1 MITVMKRGESE
12 GFNSNRIRNAIIQA
26 ANQISYPNFDLID
39 SLTNKICRLIMDK
52 SRDNR
57 IEVKEIENIVMS
69 VLYSD
74 APDIAREYS
83 SYKMDKERAK
93 ENPTEIEKVLYVN
106 DDIKYEN
113 GNKNPNLVHI
123 KNAYL
128 AEIPSKEMMKK
139 LLPKDCWEAHERSV
153 VYFHDSAYSAR
164 SLLNC
169 TKGDVWI
176 DVRKTDKKD
185 YCQKTTIE
193 DFFKLFENSD
203 KDCLVNI
210 EDGGYQILARDG
222 WTKIKRINRRK
233 LEPDEVLYQ
242 INVRNGLPLNLT
254 GGHRLPILRNGKE
267 LLLNASEIKKGDSLL
282 SFDDNKLLTYEEVK
296 ESFID
301 WNQINDE
308 DIDIRVSNIS
318 ILSNYLKY
326 KYNFTLNYYIK
337 KIKKIPIKGTITSI
351 KLEFL
356 IEIINKFPVPHEV
369 LNKLLINSCGS
380 KHKYPFLIPYSPQ
393 LAKLYG
399 YIYSDGSVYR
409 NNERGI
415 YHVTFTNTNEEM
427 LNDYLECFE
436 EVFGRKLNKNYPSVG
451 STSPCVR
458 IQCGDKI
465 TSKIFKDYAGGKML
479 GSGNLKIPN
488 FIMYGNSSIKY
499 SYLSA
504 SIDSDGSITPQ
515 NISLTSACR
524 AYCEQIVLMLQ
535 SLGYTPTLCLKD
547 KAGSKYHFGN
557 SNRTGT
563 RNFDSYIVKI
573 SKNTEKMKLYK
584 NLSTIKSIDAECY
597 NTISRYNN
605 PCEIISINTYYED
618 CFVYDIETETHWYN
632 INNYFSHN
640 CCLWN
645 LESMFKG
652 CSINSTYIETPKSFR
667 TACTVAS
674 QALTMATSSQYGG
687 ITINLL
693 HLAKF
698 VDISR
703 QKIRKEVDDELSL
716 VLDNISDSSDFNY
729 EVVREKIVEERLQ
742 KEIRDGMQ
750 TFLYQTNT
758 LCSGT
763 GQAAFL
769 SVGCWLS
776 EDPRYSD
783 DLIMVYKELIRQR
796 LEGMRQEDGTYSN
809 PNFPKILYVLDE
821 DTMKGG
827 KYYDITKLS
836 AKCSAS
842 RLVPD
847 YLGMKKHK
855 ELKGVLT
862 FPMGCRSLLN
872 PYQDENGNY
881 ITFGRANLGVQTLN
895 LPYIAMENNKEHSEE
910 ILFKNLDHYMKIAQ
924 RDMLWRANH
933 IAKIKAK
940 ENPLAL
946 MYGGYLRLQPE
957 ETLEKYVYSGYFSIS
972 LGYAGL
978 REAVYYITGEDQ
990 FHDKGNKLAHK
1001 ILDYL
1006 NNKNDE
1012 LREKTGLA
1020 AGLYGTPMETGVEKF
1035 ANACIRDFGQIG
1047 DGTQHNYI
1055 TNSYHH
1061 HVSDKVDAF
1070 TKLIDEAQFSDK
1082 TTSGS
1087 ISYVEIPNLF
1097 NNIGAMLEII
1107 ECIGENCL
1115 YGETNSEISQ
1125 CKTCG
1130 FKGYDFK
1137 KKLDEKGLVRWECP
1151 KCGED
1156 NPEKLLVS
1164 YRICGYISNYTPNA
1178 GRSSDIYNRVK
1189 HLN

>member
-1 MITVMKRGESE
+1 MITVMKCGENE
-12 GFNSNRIRNAIIQA
+12 EFNSNRIRNAIIQA
-26 ANQISYPNFDLID
+26 ANQISYPDFDLID
-39 SLTNKICRLIMDK
+39 SLTNKICRLIMEK
-52 SRDNR
+52 NKNNQ

-139 LLPKDCWEAHERSV
+139 LLPKDCWEAHERSI
-153 VYFHDSAYSAR
+153 VYFHDSSYSAR
-164 SLLNC
+164 SLL
-169 TKGDVWI
+169 
-176 DVRKTDKKD
+176 
-185 YCQKTTIE
+185 
-193 DFFKLFENSD
+193 
-203 KDCLVNI
+203 
-210 EDGGYQILARDG
+210 
-222 WTKIKRINRRK
+222 
-233 LEPDEVLYQ
+233 
-242 INVRNGLPLNLT
+242 
-254 GGHRLPILRNGKE
+254 
-267 LLLNASEIKKGDSLL
+267 
-282 SFDDNKLLTYEEVK
+282 
-296 ESFID
+296 
-301 WNQINDE
+301 
-308 DIDIRVSNIS
+308 
-318 ILSNYLKY
+318 
-326 KYNFTLNYYIK
+326 
-337 KIKKIPIKGTITSI
+337 
-351 KLEFL
+351 
-356 IEIINKFPVPHEV
+356 
-369 LNKLLINSCGS
+369 
-380 KHKYPFLIPYSPQ
+380 
-393 LAKLYG
+393 
-399 YIYSDGSVYR
+399 
-409 NNERGI
+409 
-415 YHVTFTNTNEEM
+415 
-427 LNDYLECFE
+427 
-436 EVFGRKLNKNYPSVG
+436 
-451 STSPCVR
+451 
-458 IQCGDKI
+458 
-465 TSKIFKDYAGGKML
+465 
-479 GSGNLKIPN
+479 
-488 FIMYGNSSIKY
+488 
-499 SYLSA
+499 
-504 SIDSDGSITPQ
+504 
-515 NISLTSACR
+515 
-524 AYCEQIVLMLQ
+524 
-535 SLGYTPTLCLKD
+535 
-547 KAGSKYHFGN
+547 
-557 SNRTGT
+557 
-563 RNFDSYIVKI
+563 
-573 SKNTEKMKLYK
+573 
-584 NLSTIKSIDAECY
+584 
-597 NTISRYNN
+597 
-605 PCEIISINTYYED
+605 
-618 CFVYDIETETHWYN
+618 
-632 INNYFSHN
+632 N

-698 VDISR
+698 VDVSR

-716 VLDNISDSSDFNY
+716 VLDNISDDSDFNY
-729 EVVREKIVEERLQ
+729 ETIKERIVEERLQ
-742 KEIRDGMQ
+742 KEIKDGMQ

-776 EDPRYSD
+776 EDPKYSD

-827 KYYDITKLS
+827 KYYEITKLS

-910 ILFKNLDHYMKIAQ
+910 ILFKNLDHYMEIAQ

-1035 ANACIRDFGQIG
+1035 AKACIRDFGQIG

-1070 TKLIDEAQFSDK
+1070 TKLVDEAQFSDK

-1087 ISYVEIPNLF
+1087 ISYVEVPNLS
-1097 NNIGAMLEII
+1097 NNIDAVLEII

-1115 YGETNSEISQ
+1115 YGEINSEISQ

-1137 KKLDEKGLVRWECP
+1137 KKLDEKGLVKWECP
-1151 KCGED
+1151 RCGED
-1156 NPEKLLVS
+1156 SPEKILVS

>member
-1 MITVMKRGESE
+1 MITVMKRGENE
-12 GFNSNRIRNAIIQA
+12 EFNSNRIRNAIIQA
-26 ANQISYPNFDLID
+26 ANQISYPDFDLID
-39 SLTNKICRLIMDK
+39 SLTNKICRLTMEK
-52 SRDNR
+52 SRDNQ
-57 IEVKEIENIVMS
+57 IEVEEIENIVMS

-139 LLPKDCWEAHERSV
+139 LLPKDCWEAHERSI
-153 VYFHDSAYSAR
+153 VYFHDSSYSAR
-164 SLLNC
+164 SLL
-169 TKGDVWI
+169 
-176 DVRKTDKKD
+176 
-185 YCQKTTIE
+185 
-193 DFFKLFENSD
+193 
-203 KDCLVNI
+203 
-210 EDGGYQILARDG
+210 
-222 WTKIKRINRRK
+222 
-233 LEPDEVLYQ
+233 
-242 INVRNGLPLNLT
+242 
-254 GGHRLPILRNGKE
+254 
-267 LLLNASEIKKGDSLL
+267 
-282 SFDDNKLLTYEEVK
+282 
-296 ESFID
+296 
-301 WNQINDE
+301 
-308 DIDIRVSNIS
+308 
-318 ILSNYLKY
+318 
-326 KYNFTLNYYIK
+326 
-337 KIKKIPIKGTITSI
+337 
-351 KLEFL
+351 
-356 IEIINKFPVPHEV
+356 
-369 LNKLLINSCGS
+369 
-380 KHKYPFLIPYSPQ
+380 
-393 LAKLYG
+393 
-399 YIYSDGSVYR
+399 
-409 NNERGI
+409 
-415 YHVTFTNTNEEM
+415 
-427 LNDYLECFE
+427 
-436 EVFGRKLNKNYPSVG
+436 
-451 STSPCVR
+451 
-458 IQCGDKI
+458 
-465 TSKIFKDYAGGKML
+465 
-479 GSGNLKIPN
+479 
-488 FIMYGNSSIKY
+488 
-499 SYLSA
+499 
-504 SIDSDGSITPQ
+504 
-515 NISLTSACR
+515 
-524 AYCEQIVLMLQ
+524 
-535 SLGYTPTLCLKD
+535 
-547 KAGSKYHFGN
+547 
-557 SNRTGT
+557 
-563 RNFDSYIVKI
+563 
-573 SKNTEKMKLYK
+573 
-584 NLSTIKSIDAECY
+584 
-597 NTISRYNN
+597 
-605 PCEIISINTYYED
+605 
-618 CFVYDIETETHWYN
+618 
-632 INNYFSHN
+632 N

-698 VDISR
+698 VDVSR
-703 QKIRKEVDDELSL
+703 QKIRKEVDNELSL
-716 VLDNISDSSDFNY
+716 ILDNISDSSDFNY
-729 EVVREKIVEERLQ
+729 RTVKEKIVEERLQ

-776 EDPRYSD
+776 EDPKYSD

-836 AKCSAS
+836 AQCSAS

-872 PYQDENGNY
+872 PYQNENGDY

-910 ILFKNLDHYMKIAQ
+910 ILFKNLDHYMEIAQ

-990 FHDKGNKLAHK
+990 FHDKGNKLAHR

-1020 AGLYGTPMETGVEKF
+1020 AGLYGTPILK
-1035 ANACIRDFGQIG
+1035 
-1047 DGTQHNYI
+1047 H
-1055 TNSYHH
+1055 
-1061 HVSDKVDAF
+1061 
-1070 TKLIDEAQFSDK
+1070 
-1082 TTSGS
+1082 
-1087 ISYVEIPNLF
+1087 
-1097 NNIGAMLEII
+1097 GA
-1107 ECIGENCL
+1107 
-1115 YGETNSEISQ
+1115 
-1125 CKTCG
+1125 
-1130 FKGYDFK
+1130 
-1137 KKLDEKGLVRWECP
+1137 
-1151 KCGED
+1151 
-1156 NPEKLLVS
+1156 LL
-1164 YRICGYISNYTPNA
+1164 
-1178 GRSSDIYNRVK
+1178 K
-1189 HLN
+1189 

>member
-1 MITVMKRGESE
+1 MITVLKCNEKIKE
-12 GFNSNRIRNAIIQA
+12 EFNSNRIRNAIIQA
-26 ANQISYPNFDLID
+26 ANQISYPDFDLID
-39 SLTNKICRLIMDK
+39 SLTNKICRLVMEK
-52 SRDNR
+52 SRDNQ

-139 LLPKDCWEAHERSV
+139 LLPKDCWEAHERSI
-153 VYFHDSAYSAR
+153 VYFHDSSYSAR
-164 SLLNC
+164 SLL
-169 TKGDVWI
+169 
-176 DVRKTDKKD
+176 
-185 YCQKTTIE
+185 
-193 DFFKLFENSD
+193 
-203 KDCLVNI
+203 
-210 EDGGYQILARDG
+210 
-222 WTKIKRINRRK
+222 
-233 LEPDEVLYQ
+233 
-242 INVRNGLPLNLT
+242 
-254 GGHRLPILRNGKE
+254 
-267 LLLNASEIKKGDSLL
+267 
-282 SFDDNKLLTYEEVK
+282 
-296 ESFID
+296 
-301 WNQINDE
+301 
-308 DIDIRVSNIS
+308 
-318 ILSNYLKY
+318 
-326 KYNFTLNYYIK
+326 
-337 KIKKIPIKGTITSI
+337 
-351 KLEFL
+351 
-356 IEIINKFPVPHEV
+356 
-369 LNKLLINSCGS
+369 
-380 KHKYPFLIPYSPQ
+380 
-393 LAKLYG
+393 
-399 YIYSDGSVYR
+399 
-409 NNERGI
+409 
-415 YHVTFTNTNEEM
+415 
-427 LNDYLECFE
+427 
-436 EVFGRKLNKNYPSVG
+436 
-451 STSPCVR
+451 
-458 IQCGDKI
+458 
-465 TSKIFKDYAGGKML
+465 
-479 GSGNLKIPN
+479 
-488 FIMYGNSSIKY
+488 
-499 SYLSA
+499 
-504 SIDSDGSITPQ
+504 
-515 NISLTSACR
+515 
-524 AYCEQIVLMLQ
+524 
-535 SLGYTPTLCLKD
+535 
-547 KAGSKYHFGN
+547 
-557 SNRTGT
+557 
-563 RNFDSYIVKI
+563 
-573 SKNTEKMKLYK
+573 
-584 NLSTIKSIDAECY
+584 
-597 NTISRYNN
+597 
-605 PCEIISINTYYED
+605 
-618 CFVYDIETETHWYN
+618 
-632 INNYFSHN
+632 N

-698 VDISR
+698 VDVSR

-716 VLDNISDSSDFNY
+716 VLDNISDDSDFNY
-729 EVVREKIVEERLQ
+729 ETIKERIVEERLQ
-742 KEIRDGMQ
+742 KEIKDGMQ

-776 EDPRYSD
+776 EDPKYSD
-783 DLIMVYKELIRQR
+783 DLIIVYKELIRQR

-827 KYYDITKLS
+827 KYYEITKLS

-910 ILFKNLDHYMKIAQ
+910 ILFKNLDHYMEIAQ

-940 ENPLAL
+940 ENSLAL

-1035 ANACIRDFGQIG
+1035 AKACIRDFGQIG

-1070 TKLIDEAQFSDK
+1070 TKLVDEAQFSDK

-1087 ISYVEIPNLF
+1087 ISYVEVPNLS
-1097 NNIGAMLEII
+1097 NNIDAMLEII

-1115 YGETNSEISQ
+1115 YGEINSEISQ

-1137 KKLDEKGLVRWECP
+1137 KKLDEKGFVKWECP

-1156 NPEKLLVS
+1156 NPEKILVS

>member
-1 MITVMKRGESE
+1 MITVMKHGKSE
-12 GFNSNRIRNAIIQA
+12 EFNSNRIRNAIIQA

-57 IEVKEIENIVMS
+57 IEVKEIENTVMS

-164 SLLNC
+164 
-169 TKGDVWI
+169 
-176 DVRKTDKKD
+176 
-185 YCQKTTIE
+185 
-193 DFFKLFENSD
+193 
-203 KDCLVNI
+203 NI
-210 EDGGYQILARDG
+210 L
-222 WTKIKRINRRK
+222 
-233 LEPDEVLYQ
+233 
-242 INVRNGLPLNLT
+242 
-254 GGHRLPILRNGKE
+254 
-267 LLLNASEIKKGDSLL
+267 
-282 SFDDNKLLTYEEVK
+282 
-296 ESFID
+296 
-301 WNQINDE
+301 
-308 DIDIRVSNIS
+308 
-318 ILSNYLKY
+318 
-326 KYNFTLNYYIK
+326 
-337 KIKKIPIKGTITSI
+337 
-351 KLEFL
+351 
-356 IEIINKFPVPHEV
+356 
-369 LNKLLINSCGS
+369 
-380 KHKYPFLIPYSPQ
+380 
-393 LAKLYG
+393 
-399 YIYSDGSVYR
+399 
-409 NNERGI
+409 
-415 YHVTFTNTNEEM
+415 
-427 LNDYLECFE
+427 
-436 EVFGRKLNKNYPSVG
+436 
-451 STSPCVR
+451 
-458 IQCGDKI
+458 
-465 TSKIFKDYAGGKML
+465 
-479 GSGNLKIPN
+479 
-488 FIMYGNSSIKY
+488 
-499 SYLSA
+499 
-504 SIDSDGSITPQ
+504 
-515 NISLTSACR
+515 
-524 AYCEQIVLMLQ
+524 
-535 SLGYTPTLCLKD
+535 
-547 KAGSKYHFGN
+547 
-557 SNRTGT
+557 
-563 RNFDSYIVKI
+563 
-573 SKNTEKMKLYK
+573 
-584 NLSTIKSIDAECY
+584 
-597 NTISRYNN
+597 
-605 PCEIISINTYYED
+605 
-618 CFVYDIETETHWYN
+618 
-632 INNYFSHN
+632 N

-716 VLDNISDSSDFNY
+716 VLDNISDSFDFNY

-862 FPMGCRSLLN
+862 FPMG
-872 PYQDENGNY
+872 E
-881 ITFGRANLGVQTLN
+881 
-895 LPYIAMENNKEHSEE
+895 
-910 ILFKNLDHYMKIAQ
+910 
-924 RDMLWRANH
+924 
-933 IAKIKAK
+933 
-940 ENPLAL
+940 
-946 MYGGYLRLQPE
+946 
-957 ETLEKYVYSGYFSIS
+957 
-972 LGYAGL
+972 
-978 REAVYYITGEDQ
+978 
-990 FHDKGNKLAHK
+990 
-1001 ILDYL
+1001 
-1006 NNKNDE
+1006 
-1012 LREKTGLA
+1012 
-1020 AGLYGTPMETGVEKF
+1020 
-1035 ANACIRDFGQIG
+1035 
-1047 DGTQHNYI
+1047 
-1055 TNSYHH
+1055 
-1061 HVSDKVDAF
+1061 
-1070 TKLIDEAQFSDK
+1070 
-1082 TTSGS
+1082 
-1087 ISYVEIPNLF
+1087 
-1097 NNIGAMLEII
+1097 
-1107 ECIGENCL
+1107 
-1115 YGETNSEISQ
+1115 
-1125 CKTCG
+1125 
-1130 FKGYDFK
+1130 
-1137 KKLDEKGLVRWECP
+1137 
-1151 KCGED
+1151 
-1156 NPEKLLVS
+1156 
-1164 YRICGYISNYTPNA
+1164 
-1178 GRSSDIYNRVK
+1178 
-1189 HLN
+1189 

>member
-1 MITVMKRGESE
+1 MITVMKHDKSE
-12 GFNSNRIRNAIIQA
+12 EFNSNRIRNAIIQA
-26 ANQISYPNFDLID
+26 ANQISYPDFDLID

-52 SRDNR
+52 SKDNQ
-57 IEVKEIENIVMS
+57 IEVKEIENTVMS

-164 SLLNC
+164 
-169 TKGDVWI
+169 
-176 DVRKTDKKD
+176 
-185 YCQKTTIE
+185 
-193 DFFKLFENSD
+193 
-203 KDCLVNI
+203 NI
-210 EDGGYQILARDG
+210 L
-222 WTKIKRINRRK
+222 
-233 LEPDEVLYQ
+233 
-242 INVRNGLPLNLT
+242 
-254 GGHRLPILRNGKE
+254 
-267 LLLNASEIKKGDSLL
+267 
-282 SFDDNKLLTYEEVK
+282 
-296 ESFID
+296 
-301 WNQINDE
+301 
-308 DIDIRVSNIS
+308 
-318 ILSNYLKY
+318 
-326 KYNFTLNYYIK
+326 
-337 KIKKIPIKGTITSI
+337 
-351 KLEFL
+351 
-356 IEIINKFPVPHEV
+356 
-369 LNKLLINSCGS
+369 
-380 KHKYPFLIPYSPQ
+380 
-393 LAKLYG
+393 
-399 YIYSDGSVYR
+399 
-409 NNERGI
+409 
-415 YHVTFTNTNEEM
+415 
-427 LNDYLECFE
+427 
-436 EVFGRKLNKNYPSVG
+436 
-451 STSPCVR
+451 
-458 IQCGDKI
+458 
-465 TSKIFKDYAGGKML
+465 
-479 GSGNLKIPN
+479 
-488 FIMYGNSSIKY
+488 
-499 SYLSA
+499 
-504 SIDSDGSITPQ
+504 
-515 NISLTSACR
+515 
-524 AYCEQIVLMLQ
+524 
-535 SLGYTPTLCLKD
+535 
-547 KAGSKYHFGN
+547 
-557 SNRTGT
+557 
-563 RNFDSYIVKI
+563 
-573 SKNTEKMKLYK
+573 
-584 NLSTIKSIDAECY
+584 
-597 NTISRYNN
+597 
-605 PCEIISINTYYED
+605 
-618 CFVYDIETETHWYN
+618 
-632 INNYFSHN
+632 N

-703 QKIRKEVDDELSL
+703 QKIRKEVDNELNL
-716 VLDNISDSSDFNY
+716 VLNNISDSSDFNY

-776 EDPRYSD
+776 EDPKYSD

-836 AKCSAS
+836 AECSAA

-1087 ISYVEIPNLF
+1087 ISYVEIPNLS

-1115 YGETNSEISQ
+1115 YGEINSEISQ